1 MMPSR
6 LWVGSLLLASWLG
19 SAGAAERDPTAP
31 PAAAGVALPP
41 GAVMDPTEEP
51 LPNMSVMVQNGV
63 PYLVVGTRLVGVGK
77 KVGAATLDRIT
88 ETEIWLRDGR
98 KIRKLP
104 RFAGIQRSV
113 AKAPGACDRA
123 APLSDPES
131 PRKSA
136 PKTVRP
142 KSAQAV
148 TPVAPCTGT
157 QP

>member
-1 MMPSR
+1 MMSSR

-19 SAGAAERDPTAP
+19 IASAAERDPTAP

-41 GAVMDPTEEP
+41 GAVMDPAEVP

-63 PYLVVGTRLVGVGK
+63 PYLVVGTRLIGVGK

-88 ETEIWLRDGR
+88 ETEIWLREGR

-113 AKAPGACDRA
+113 AKAPDACDRA
-123 APLSDPES
+123 APLPGPES
-131 PRKSA
+131 SRKSVQ
-136 PKTVRP
+136 KTARP

>member
-31 PAAAGVALPP
+31 PAAAGAALPP
-41 GAVMDPTEEP
+41 GAVMDPAEVP

-88 ETEIWLRDGR
+88 ETEIWLREGR

-104 RFAGIQRSV
+104 RFAGIQRSA
-113 AKAPGACDRA
+113 AKAPDACDRA
-123 APLSDPES
+123 ALSQTLNRPASRHKKPPVRS
-131 PRKSA
+131 PSK
-136 PKTVRP
+136 P
-142 KSAQAV
+142 
-148 TPVAPCTGT
+148 
-157 QP
+157 